1 MITDLVEFCYT
12 KKVEAIPKGV
22 CLILNKRSSAV
33 DAYQCQHF
41 SDGCPSYSYFSNRIY
56 EHQSCVSIEEGCFLA
71 DPYCGRTEQSVS
83 TSRKTTTLIHV
94 YNTKE
99 FIQTNSIKTDT
110 PDPEFYFFI
119 SIFLIITIVVL
130 VMCGYRKELSKRCK
144 QVVKSQFSTR
154 TQPNQFGL
162 IAINQ

>member
-1 MITDLVEFCYT
+1 MYYFIFSYQKYGMIYAYHFTNKLLTLIFLFT
-12 KKVEAIPKGV
+12 K
-22 CLILNKRSSAV
+22 R
-33 DAYQCQHF
+33 
-41 SDGCPSYSYFSNRIY
+41 
-56 EHQSCVSIEEGCFLA
+56 
-71 DPYCGRTEQSVS
+71 SVS

-144 QVVKSQFSTR
+144 QVRIILVYQ
-154 TQPNQFGL
+154 
-162 IAINQ
+162 